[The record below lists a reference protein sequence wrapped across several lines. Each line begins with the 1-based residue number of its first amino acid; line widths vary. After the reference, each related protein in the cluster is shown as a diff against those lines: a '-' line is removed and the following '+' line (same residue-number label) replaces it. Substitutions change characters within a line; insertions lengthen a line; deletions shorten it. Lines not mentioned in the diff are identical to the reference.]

1 MPIDFTSIP
10 SGVSVT
16 DERINQLNARA
27 TETGAAF
34 SRRIGNL
41 TQAYADAQARFNAE
55 GDSIVASTSGADRNV
70 AKQLVKKR
78 LAQQVLDMRRKL
90 IESSATDRA
99 AMLTQ
104 LKSFADE
111 AGAISAVCESPTMML
126 GRVALGDPRKG
137 QLIDQ
142 LTGAGQFEVE
152 TAARLAV
159 MQGDIV
165 LAAAVL
171 VVVDR
176 KSRDRRPFAISDLAE
191 RVMGPQFKDADRKLK
206 AVQLA
211 YRDAVA
217 ADLEFNRG
225 GPNPT
230 ARISSY
236 LAHRALDES
245 ESTSLTD

>member
-1 MPIDFTSIP
+1 MPINFNFIP

-16 DERINQLNARA
+16 EERINQLNARA
-27 TETGAAF
+27 LETGTAF
-34 SRRIGNL
+34 SRKL
-41 TQAYADAQARFNAE
+41 EMMTQAYEEAQARFNAE
-55 GDSIVASTSGADRNV
+55 GDSLVGAAQGADRTV
-70 AKQLVKKR
+70 AKGIVRRR

-99 AMLTQ
+99 AMLSQ
-104 LKSFADE
+104 LKGFADE
-111 AGAISAVCESPTMML
+111 AAAISSVCESPTMML

-142 LTGAGQFEVE
+142 LTGAGAIEVE
-152 TAARLAV
+152 TAARMAV
-159 MQGDIV
+159 LGNDIV

-176 KSRDRRPFAISDLAE
+176 KSRDRRPFLIAELAE
-191 RVMGPQFKDADRKLK
+191 RVIGPLFKDVDRKLK

-211 YRDAVA
+211 YRDAQA
-217 ADLEFNRG
+217 ADLEWNRG

-236 LAHRALDES
+236 LEHRALTEPES
-245 ESTSLTD
+245 NSLTD

>member
-27 TETGAAF
+27 TETNAAF
-34 SRRIGNL
+34 TRRIENL
-41 TQAYADAQARFNAE
+41 TQAYADAQARFTADADAFV
-55 GDSIVASTSGADRNV
+55 GATSGADRNV
-70 AKQLVKKR
+70 AKQLAKKR

-99 AMLTQ
+99 AMLAQ

-111 AGAISAVCESPTMML
+111 AGAISAVCESATMML

-137 QLIDQ
+137 QLIEQ

-176 KSRDRRPFAISDLAE
+176 KSRDRRPFAIADLAE

-230 ARISSY
+230 ARISSF
-236 LAHRALDES
+236 LAHRALTEP
-245 ESTSLTD
+245 ETTSLTD